1 MVHQLH
7 FHKSQSPVPKVPLGL
22 FWFHLGLAS
31 FQEKIKCEKVSFQE
45 KIKCEKV
52 SFQEKIKCEKL
63 MTDCQNPGEF
73 KIKT

>member
-45 KIKCEKV
+45 KIKCEK
-52 SFQEKIKCEKL
+52 L
-63 MTDCQNPGEF
+63 MTDRQNPGEF